1 MLPCASHLLTYIEQ
15 MTQAPI
21 FTQLYNLLAECATVY
36 YVCIPS
42 YPKLKIWDFNVQNI
56 SQVLP
61 ELKSNSTSM
70 LYTFK
75 HQMKPCFRM

>member
-1 MLPCASHLLTYIEQ
+1 MLLCARHLLTYIEQ

-21 FTQLYNLLAECATVY
+21 FTQLYNLLAGCASARAY

-42 YPKLKIWDFNVQNI
+42 DPKLKIWDFNVQNI

-70 LYTFK
+70 L
-75 HQMKPCFRM
+75 